1 VEIAVLSLAEQSG
14 AHDEH
19 HAQRHLRA
27 DQITERAF
35 RSGCPADKTAKTF
48 E

>member
-35 RSGCPADKTAKTF
+35 RSGGPSEEAAKAL